1 MTAAKVTRPATA
13 LPTVRIL
20 PVSVRD
26 RNLIDLQGA
35 WVAEFG
41 DRAAAQHVAS
51 MCNAYPALVAALAA
65 VEHRLNWAE
74 PPQRADAIDESLQ
87 QIRALLAKLGEG
99 V

>member
-51 MCNAYPALVAALAA
+51 MCNAYPKLVAALRQMVPYANSEMSIGWNA
-65 VEHRLNWAE
+65 PERE
-74 PPQRADAIDESLQ
+74 QIDEA
-87 QIRALLAKLGEG
+87 RALLRSLGEG